1 MRASPMWDSAVLE
14 RLGHSDVGGARERQ
28 GALEEGGIVD
38 FEVNSL
44 DTLNPSSP
52 IRQIKPEFGLKFLHE
67 TFFSIV

>member
-38 FEVNSL
+38 FEVSSL
-44 DTLNPSSP
+44 EVL
-52 IRQIKPEFGLKFLHE
+52 R
-67 TFFSIV
+67 TFFTGL